1 MKPRKEH
8 NRIIGPSGCISKEGL
23 SLYLRNELTE
33 KEKNIFEQHV
43 SGCLLCNEA
52 LEGYEKH
59 EGGEKFLFGIGS
71 IQNDLK
77 SKFAGAS
84 NKNLKK
90 SGAKRTLITTISI
103 AASFLLVLT
112 GYYLINIQ
120 TKSDIKEISFNAPK
134 PAEKTLAD
142 KQNTPAVSEDI
153 VKETKKDMAE
163 EVFSEQ
169 KMAEQTGKGEQQYNE
184 QDKFKAPATIAV
196 TGESKDADYSG
207 GWGGAT
213 GTKTEAKQDA
223 YNGLLDGGLVLG
235 GTQPVQSQGD
245 STILRGAQQEMAF
258 AADQRVV
265 DEVVVEKSIT
275 LESLKENKPNKKESG
290 KTKNVTTVASASRS
304 GELNNPPE
312 AISYYN
318 AGQYRSAITEFEK
331 DVEENNND
339 YQAVYYLAM
348 SYYNNGQKDNAIIYL
363 DKLLKKKNNPFY
375 DLALWQK
382 ATILTEKNQTGEAIE
397 LYNEIVKRGGML
409 KNNAIE
415 KMHELDKSE

>member
-59 EGGEKFLFGIGS
+59 EGGEKFLAGIGS

-77 SKFAGAS
+77 SKFGGSS

-90 SGAKRTLITTISI
+90 SGAKKTLITTISI
-103 AASFLLVLT
+103 AASFLLVFT

-120 TKSDIKEISFNAPK
+120 TKSDKKEISLNAPK
-134 PAEKTLAD
+134 PAEKTVSD
-142 KQNTPAVSEDI
+142 KQNITAVPEDI

-163 EVFSEQ
+163 EVSTEQ
-169 KMAEQTGKGEQQYNE
+169 KMAEQKGTDGQQDNE
-184 QDKFKAPATIAV
+184 QDKFQAPATIAV
-196 TGESKDADYSG
+196 ASESKDADYSG
-207 GWGGAT
+207 AVFGAT
-213 GTKTEAKQDA
+213 GTKAEAKQDV
-223 YNGLLDGGLVLG
+223 YSGFFDGGIVLG
-235 GTQPVQSQGD
+235 GNQPAQSQGD
-245 STILRGAQQEMAF
+245 STVLRGVQQEIAI
-258 AADQRVV
+258 ASDQKAL
-265 DEVVVEKSIT
+265 DEITVEKQIS
-275 LESLKENKPNKKESG
+275 LESLEEKKPYKKESG
-290 KTKNVTTVASASRS
+290 KTKNVITVTAASRS
-304 GELNNPPE
+304 GELKNPSV

-318 AGQYRSAITEFEK
+318 SGQYLSAITEFEK
-331 DVEENNND
+331 DVEQNDND
-339 YQAVYYLAM
+339 YQALYYLAM
-348 SYYNNGQKDNAIIYL
+348 SYYNNGQKDNAVTYL

-382 ATILTEKNQTGEAIE
+382 ATILTEKNQTSEAKE
-397 LYNEIVKRGGML
+397 LFNEIIKRGGTL
-409 KNNAIE
+409 KNNAL
-415 KMHELDKSE
+415 KKVHELDKSE